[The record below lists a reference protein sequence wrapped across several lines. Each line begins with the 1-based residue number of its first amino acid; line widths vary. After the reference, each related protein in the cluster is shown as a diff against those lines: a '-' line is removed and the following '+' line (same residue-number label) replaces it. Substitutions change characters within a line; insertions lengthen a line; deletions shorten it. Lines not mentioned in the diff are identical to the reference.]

1 MDLNVFRRYNIIK
14 QCVKFAW
21 QSVLYSREHNRE
33 YEGFREISRV
43 IFFITVNRE
52 TIFKIF

>member
-1 MDLNVFRRYNIIK
+1 MDLNVFRYNIIK

-33 YEGFREISRV
+33 YERFREISRV